1 MRLGQLARQLTVKTD
16 DIVNF
21 LGKHNISLDNGNNT
35 RIDDVHV
42 EMILQHFAP
51 GNESIKQQI
60 IQEPEVTEPE
70 LEAQTVAEES
80 VAAPSTETEIPEL
93 IKAPKIE
100 LPGLRVLGKIELPEK
115 KKPEP
120 EKEPAPE
127 QEPRQNIPPRRPAR
141 NYPTRTQ
148 KNPITQAREREDRE
162 RREKLDEQREKEKQR
177 RTEFYK
183 KRLKPQPPTKAVRL
197 HREEF
202 AEMPGQEEERPKTWW
217 GRFKRWL
224 NT

>member
-1 MRLGQLARQLTVKTD
+1 MRLGQLARQLSVKPD

-21 LGKHNISLDNGNNT
+21 LGSRSISLESGNNT
-35 RIDDVHV
+35 RIDDSHV
-42 EMILQHFAP
+42 EMILQHFSP

-60 IQEPEVTEPE
+60 IQEPETTEPE
-70 LEAQTVAEES
+70 PEAQIVTEEPVAE
-80 VAAPSTETEIPEL
+80 PPGETEIAEL

-100 LPGLRVLGKIELPEK
+100 LQGLRVLGKIDLPEK

-120 EKEPAPE
+120 EKEDAPE
-127 QEPRQNIPPRRPAR
+127 QEPRPNIPPRRPAR
-141 NYPTRTQ
+141 NYPLRPQ
-148 KNPITQAREREDRE
+148 KNPVAQAREQEDRE
-162 RREKLDEQREKEKQR
+162 RQEKLDEQRDKEKQR

-202 AEMPGQEEERPKTWW
+202 AEMPRQEVERPKSLW
-217 GRFKRWL
+217 GRFKLWL